1 MSIFK
6 DHILE
11 NKVKFPDEKV
21 DRLIEIYRSMVKEV
35 EELEMMFPDRHFT
48 LDGHLVG
55 SMGEAIA
62 ANRYGIEL
70 KKASYADFDGT
81 IYRHPVQIKIVQQ
94 DNVTI
99 HFSGDEVPFEAYLLV
114 LYMNKNGYFY
124 EVYNGSLSVVW
135 DSIEQSDRRG
145 NKHIVISKL
154 MELQSEFINM
164 PRLDSY
170 PRVSRMKVK
179 YKNAKNKHEE

>member
-11 NKVKFPDEKV
+11 NKCKFSDEKV
-21 DRLIEIYRSMVKEV
+21 DRLIEIYKSMVKEV
-35 EELEMMFPDRHFT
+35 EELERMFPDRHFT

-81 IYRHPVQIKIVQQ
+81 IYSHPVQIKIVQQ

-99 HFSGDEVPFEAYLLV
+99 HYSGDKVPFEAYLLV
-114 LYMNKNGYFY
+114 LYMNKNGNFY
-124 EVYNGSLSVVW
+124 EVYNGSMSVVW

-154 MELQSEFINM
+154 MGLQSEFVNL

-170 PRVSRMKVK
+170 PRVPKMKSI
-179 YKNAKNKHEE
+179 YKNEKK

>member
-11 NKVKFPDEKV
+11 NKKKFPDEKV
-21 DRLIEIYRSMVKEV
+21 DRLIEIYQNMVKEV
-35 EELEMMFPDRHFT
+35 EELESMFPDRHFT

-94 DNVTI
+94 DYVTI
-99 HFSGDEVPFEAYLLV
+99 HYSGEKVPFEAYLLV
-114 LYMNKNGYFY
+114 LYMNKSGQFY
-124 EVYNGSLSVVW
+124 EVYNGSMIRENV
-135 DSIEQSDRRG
+135 RRKWLFSAFSTFP
-145 NKHIVISKL
+145 NKNILKEDLFNGS
-154 MELQSEFINM
+154 N
-164 PRLDSY
+164 RLEWLC
-170 PRVSRMKVK
+170 RRKV
-179 YKNAKNKHEE
+179 AERS